1 MIGRGARALVPRRL
15 GGLALAGLVTTF
27 AIVFG
32 PGAAPAARAA
42 AGTTLEGPGRAAL
55 SAELAPWT
63 GGVNVYRDGVFTTQS
78 SWLYCTAADIQ
89 IIKNMIEGTADHS
102 AAAQTSYFDWMRTQ
116 NRYDLP
122 LSAGIDPAGWTA
134 GMQHFVDERYEL
146 VSSPS
151 FGGTLRTAV
160 TRMRLTGLPV
170 AITVA
175 HGNHG
180 WVLNGFTASAD
191 PAATADFEVTS
202 VSVTGPLWGLQ
213 SKNGYDMP
221 PNTTLTVDQ
230 LKTYFTRWH
239 YDPLPMIW
247 DGSYVSIQP
256 RAEGEAVAPP
266 APAPTAAPA
275 PTPAPTPVPPTLA
288 PTPVTTAAPTPAAT
302 AAPTLPPATL
312 TAEPQAAAA
321 DPSRGGSGTSA
332 PGRSN
337 LDDPSRPEAAIDPA
351 PGPLILV
358 AFALAVVTAA
368 GLGVLAVRRRR

>member
-1 MIGRGARALVPRRL
+1 MRAVAI
-15 GGLALAGLVTTF
+15 GGLLAVLGL
-27 AIVFG
+27 AIATG
-32 PGAAPAARAA
+32 PGAAPEARAA
-42 AGTTLEGPGRAAL
+42 GPSTTIETPRVPVVA
-55 SAELAPWT
+55 AELAPWT
-63 GGVNVYRDGVFTTQS
+63 GEVDLYRDGVFTTQA

-89 IIKNMIEGTADHS
+89 IIRNMIEGTADHS
-102 AAAQTSYFDWMRTQ
+102 AAAQTTYFDWMRTK

-170 AITVA
+170 ALAVA

-180 WVLNGFTASAD
+180 WVLNGFTATAD
-191 PAATADFEVTS
+191 PAATADFEITS

-213 SKNGYDMP
+213 SRNGYDMR
-221 PNTTLTVDQ
+221 PNTTLTLEQ

-256 RAEGEAVAPP
+256 RPEP
-266 APAPTAAPA
+266 APSAL
-275 PTPAPTPVPPTLA
+275 PTPAPASTSDPTAVASATP
-288 PTPVTTAAPTPAAT
+288 
-302 AAPTLPPATL
+302 
-312 TAEPQAAAA
+312 EPRAAAA
-321 DPSRGGSGTSA
+321 DPRETGSGTSA
-332 PGRSN
+332 PGRSD
-337 LDDPSRPEAAIDPA
+337 LDDPSPEASIDPA
-351 PGPLILV
+351 PGSLILA
-358 AFALAVVTAA
+358 AFALAVVVAA
-368 GLGVLAVRRRR
+368 GLGTVLALRRRR